1 MVGASLLHERL
12 TAVTLWQDLLV
23 LLVVALG
30 LVGVLVPVLPGTL
43 LVAAAAVV
51 WAVLVGQP
59 TGWVVL
65 AVVLLV
71 LGAGQLL
78 KYLLPG
84 QRLKQAGIPTS
95 TLLLGGLVGIV
106 GFFVLP
112 VVGLPLG
119 FVLGVF
125 AAEVRRLRGPAH
137 RGVDSPTARASTWAA
152 VRAVVLSVAIE
163 LTSGLVAAVALVV
176 GAVAT

>member
-1 MVGASLLHERL
+1 M
-12 TAVTLWQDLLV
+12 TIWQDLLF

-51 WAVLVGQP
+51 WAVVVGQP

-71 LGAGQLL
+71 LGAGQLV

-95 TLLLGGLVGIV
+95 TLLLGALLGVV
-106 GFFVLP
+106 GFFVVP
-112 VVGLPLG
+112 VVGLPIG

-125 AAEVRRLRGPAH
+125 VAEVRRLHGAPL
-137 RGVDSPTARASTWAA
+137 DSPTARASTWAA

-163 LTSGLVAAVALVV
+163 LTFGLVAAVALVI
-176 GAVAT
+176 GALAT

>member
-1 MVGASLLHERL
+1 
-12 TAVTLWQDLLV
+12 VTIWQDLLF
-23 LLVVALG
+23 LLVVAVG

-43 LVAAAAVV
+43 LVAGAVVV
-51 WAVLVGQP
+51 WALLVGQP
-59 TGWVVL
+59 AGWVVL

-71 LGAGQLL
+71 LGAGQLV

-95 TLLLGGLVGIV
+95 TLLLGGLVGVV
-106 GFFVLP
+106 GFFVVP

-125 AAEVRRLRGPAH
+125 LAEVRRLRNAPL
-137 RGVDSPTARASTWAA
+137 DSPSARASTWAA
-152 VRAVVLSVAIE
+152 VKAVVLSVAIE
-163 LTSGLVAAVALVV
+163 LTFGLVAAVALVV